1 MINVVNSKDI
11 IEAKEIKK
19 RWKEYTEK
27 LYKKDLN
34 KPDNHDGLVSHRAR
48 RSEMWS

>member
-11 IEAKEIKK
+11 IEATEIKK

-27 LYKKDLN
+27 LCKKDLN
-34 KPDNHDGLVSHRAR
+34 EPDNHDGAVSHRAR
-48 RSEMWS
+48 CSEM